1 MRILVLDDSRPDLT
15 TIEQALKAGE
25 VELLTAERRMQAP
38 AAEPRYG
45 FAGWTLDPAARDVVD
60 SASFRAKL
68 TSSEFDLLLL
78 FLRRPGEAIS
88 RAEIVKALKGRAW
101 DYFDRS
107 IDTLVARMRKAVDRP
122 GAPSLI
128 RSVRGVGCVFCAAVA
143 LHR

>member
-25 VELLTAERRMQAP
+25 IEVLAAERAPRAP

-60 SASFRAKL
+60 AAGERAKL
-68 TSSEFDLLLL
+68 TSSEFDLLIL

-88 RAEIVKALKGRAW
+88 RAELVRALKGRAW

-107 IDTLVARMRKAVDRP
+107 IDTLVARMRKAIDRP
-122 GAPSLI
+122 GAPSLV
-128 RSVRGVGCVFCAAVA
+128 RSVRGVGYVFCAAVA